1 MLRCS
6 IIIWHMQTHFN
17 FCQSRTSRPTK
28 DGDNPMKNMIL
39 AAFAAL
45 SLSAAV
51 APVANAAI
59 FHNNSTVAGDSA
71 ATQMQQ
77 QGGYNQ

>member
-1 MLRCS
+1 MLQCS

-17 FCQSRTSRPTK
+17 SCRCRTSRPTE

-45 SLSAAV
+45 SLTAAV

-77 QGGYNQ
+77 QGGYNE